1 MANLTIIILTKNEEQ
16 NLEKCI
22 ASFKSVAQRIV
33 IIDSYSTDK
42 TVELAKSLG
51 AEVYEHPFENHAVQF
66 NWALDNIDLN
76 TEWVMKVDAD
86 EEFTSELADEIDEKL
101 DTLSA
106 KVNGVILR
114 RRVYF
119 MGRWLKHGGKY
130 PELLLRI
137 FRVGH
142 GMSEMKLM
150 DEHLIVTDGDV
161 VTFKNDFSDNNNKS
175 LEWWINKHN
184 WYSNKEVL
192 DQQMKSDDA
201 NGEESVEET
210 STSMQAKV
218 KRFVKNHGYYSLPK
232 FFRAHLY
239 FIYRYYFRF
248 GFLDGTEGK
257 IYTFLQAY
265 WYRYLVDA
273 KLYECEKL
281 GVKMEKQGALE
292 ATSSRINGG
301 VTQDKLV
308 TFTNIGATT
317 QKWWWQHD
325 RFNSCYSYKKRREE
339 SQKVCGVFLWSCQ
352 EIRYC
357 RQLQY
362 RRNRSTVQGIE
373 CGTSENW
380 FST

>member
-1 MANLTIIILTKNEEQ
+1 MADLTIVILTKNEEQ

-22 ASFKSVAQRIV
+22 ASFKGVAQRMV

-51 AEVYEHPFENHAVQF
+51 AEVYEHQFENHAAQF
-66 NWALDNIDLN
+66 NWALDNINLQ

-142 GMSEMKLM
+142 GMSEMKMM
-150 DEHLIVTDGDV
+150 DEHLIITDGEAIQ
-161 VTFKNDFSDNNNKS
+161 FKHDFIDNNNKS
-175 LEWWINKHN
+175 LEWWVSKHN

-192 DQQMKSDDA
+192 DRQTK
-201 NGEESVEET
+201 ETEET
-210 STSMQAKV
+210 VADTATSMQAKV
-218 KRFVKNHGYYSLPK
+218 KRFIKKHGYYSLPK

-239 FIYRYYFRF
+239 FIYRYYFRL
-248 GFLDGTEGK
+248 GFLDGTEGR

-273 KLYECEKL
+273 KLYECEKM
-281 GVKMEKQGALE
+281 GVTMEKQGALE
-292 ATSSRINGG
+292 AHPNNRGG
-301 VTQDKLV
+301 VLDKCCSIICTVLNRQKTAIV
-308 TFTNIGATT
+308 GIG
-317 QKWWWQHD
+317 
-325 RFNSCYSYKKRREE
+325 R
-339 SQKVCGVFLWSCQ
+339 KVLISG
-352 EIRYC
+352 
-357 RQLQY
+357 
-362 RRNRSTVQGIE
+362 
-373 CGTSENW
+373 
-380 FST
+380 

>member
-1 MANLTIIILTKNEEQ
+1 MTDLTVVILTKNEEQ

-22 ASFKSVAQRIV
+22 KSFKNVAKRV
-33 IIDSYSTDK
+33 VVVDSYSTDK

-51 AEVYEHPFENHAVQF
+51 AEVFEHPFENHAAQF
-66 NWALDNIDLN
+66 NWALDNADIQ

-86 EEFTSELADEIDEKL
+86 EEFTPELADEIDEKL
-101 DTLSA
+101 DKLPPN
-106 KVNGVILR
+106 VNGVILR

-150 DEHLIVTDGDV
+150 DEHIVVTDGDV

-175 LEWWINKHN
+175 LEWWIAKHN

-192 DQQMKSDDA
+192 EQQTKTGALND
-201 NGEESVEET
+201 ESVEET
-210 STSMQAKV
+210 ATSMQAKV

-239 FIYRYYFRF
+239 FIYRYYFRL
-248 GFLDGTEGK
+248 GFLDGAEGK

-265 WYRYLVDA
+265 WYRFLVDA
-273 KLYECEKL
+273 KMYECEKN
-281 GVKMEKQGALE
+281 GTKMEAQGDLKA
-292 ATSSRINGG
+292 
-301 VTQDKLV
+301 
-308 TFTNIGATT
+308 
-317 QKWWWQHD
+317 
-325 RFNSCYSYKKRREE
+325 
-339 SQKVCGVFLWSCQ
+339 
-352 EIRYC
+352 
-357 RQLQY
+357 
-362 RRNRSTVQGIE
+362 
-373 CGTSENW
+373 
-380 FST
+380 